1 MFILILISLLVPLSL
16 SLIIAKTQSI
26 KPSSPNMFKY
36 PKFLVIFFG
45 FFTIVLLSVNVW
57 LCLTYKEN
65 LKAFIFLFPCY
76 LLFATLVIWMFLT
89 SLNYRLVLEEEY
101 MLYRNL
107 FGRVKIIKYE
117 EISEIKTHKDK
128 SNNVNEYKIYIV
140 KKKIYVNCFMINFK
154 DFSRL
159 MKKKLKTI
167 KSSIKF

>member
-1 MFILILISLLVPLSL
+1 MFIPILISLLVPLSL
-16 SLIIAKTQSI
+16 SVIIAKTQSI
-26 KPSSPNMFKY
+26 KPSSPYIFKY
-36 PKFLVIFFG
+36 PKFLIVFFG
-45 FFTIVLLSVNVW
+45 FFTIVLLGVNVW

-76 LLFATLVIWMFLT
+76 LLFATLTIWVFLT

-117 EISEIKTHKDK
+117 EISAIKTEKYK
-128 SNNVNEYKIYIV
+128 NENQYIIYIGHR
-140 KKKIYVNCFMINFK
+140 KIEVNQFVINYQ
-154 DFSRL
+154 DFPVL
-159 MKKKLKTI
+159 MKKRLKTI